1 MMAGHVFADSVKNE
15 FRSTPQCGVD
25 FSPPRG
31 FSLASLALRLI
42 VSDAVVNGGKCEVRY
57 CDGTLIKQ

>member
-1 MMAGHVFADSVKNE
+1 MNSEVLLNVGWTSV
-15 FRSTPQCGVD
+15 
-25 FSPPRG
+25 PRG